1 MDTCGESMILK
12 VAGVT
17 GRWIII
23 LCLPVLLLSASIAWG
38 FNSLWIY
45 QYGFQKYNV
54 SQTTGLPSAELEKV
68 AKGMISYFNSGG
80 EYVQIT
86 VTKDSAPFELFT
98 FEEQIHLKDVKQLV
112 WLDYRIL
119 IISFILVLSY
129 SLISIFWH
137 QGVYRRQWARNI
149 VWGICLSLGLI
160 LVAGTAVLIDFNWLW
175 LQFHLLSFS
184 NDFWSAEG
192 YMIRL
197 FGGFWYDAI
206 LIGVAFMAG
215 LAILLGIASLTY
227 LRLTRSLC
235 E

>member
-1 MDTCGESMILK
+1 MILK
-12 VAGVT
+12 VAGIA
-17 GRWIII
+17 GRWIFI
-23 LCLPVLLLSASIAWG
+23 LYLPVLLLSASIAWG

-45 QYGFQKYNV
+45 QYGFQKNNV
-54 SQTTGLPSAELEKV
+54 SQTSGLPSEELEKV

-98 FEEQIHLKDVKQLV
+98 FEEQIHLKDVKHLV

-119 IISFILVLSY
+119 IISFIFVLSY
-129 SLISIFWH
+129 SVISIVWH
-137 QGVYRRQWARNI
+137 RGVYRRQWVRNI
-149 VWGICLSLGLI
+149 IWGSSLSLGLI
-160 LVAGTAVLIDFNWLW
+160 LVAGIAVLIDFNWLW

-184 NDFWSAEG
+184 NDFWFAEG

-206 LIGVAFMAG
+206 LIVVAFMAG
-215 LAILLGIASLTY
+215 LAILQFITSLTY
-227 LRLTRSLC
+227 LRLSRSLC